1 MHFKKFGN
9 KTGIQAFDGICMK
22 YTPGHAVHAIQ
33 LSVRGKELK
42 IPAKVFPNSDTSV
55 RVRTGEAE
63 LVLYNHG
70 VQGILDNVEIHKTA
84 KIEYS
89 PTANLLFITAENGEG
104 FSYYMSIDEL
114 DECKK

>member
-1 MHFKKFGN
+1 MNFKKFGN

-63 LVLYNHG
+63 LVLHNHG